1 MDEHEVMEFEWCP
14 THFWF
19 QVHGSSNKILE
30 VWREYGSDQIWAT
43 INLGGFWLPLWPTVF
58 SEDTDNTLAQSVC
71 DRRVDRCDESPC
83 G

>member
-1 MDEHEVMEFEWCP
+1 MSSDES
-14 THFWF
+14 T
-19 QVHGSSNKILE
+19 QVEYRIGKIRLMMTPRQAE
-30 VWREYGSDQIWAT
+30 IWNGVNPQNMAGAT